1 MFTKDVIPMIE
12 KRIYKLLPIALL
24 LVCMGIWSTRAS
36 LFEIYDA
43 AVEKNAQLDT
53 AHPASK

>member
-1 MFTKDVIPMIE
+1 MIE

-53 AHPASK
+53 AHPAST